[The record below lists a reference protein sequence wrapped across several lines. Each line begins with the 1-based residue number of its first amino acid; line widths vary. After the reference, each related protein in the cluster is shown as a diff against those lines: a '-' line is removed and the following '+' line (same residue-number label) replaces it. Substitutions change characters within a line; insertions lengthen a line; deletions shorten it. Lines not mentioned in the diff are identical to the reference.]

1 MIKITKNYVAKTEG
15 IKVVPFYNLQK
26 PTNYQIIR
34 IDTDNTTKWLE
45 NQQGSIW
52 MYSAGG
58 WIRND

>member
-1 MIKITKNYVAKTEG
+1 MIKITKNYVAKIEG

-26 PTNYQIIR
+26 PINYQIIR
-34 IDTDNTTKWLE
+34 IDTDNITLWLE

-58 WIRND
+58 WIRYD